1 MVKNRKDVEEKNEYH
16 LIKNNDDHDHVDH
29 NLVNHEIE
37 DIQKE
42 IQQMEMDTDNNKL
55 EKNTDSNMDELKI
68 QILEN
73 ESANK
78 K

>member
-1 MVKNRKDVEEKNEYH
+1 MVKNRKDVDEKNEYH
-16 LIKNNDDHDHVDH
+16 LIKNNDENDHVDH
-29 NLVNHEIE
+29 NLINHEIE

-42 IQQMEMDTDNNKL
+42 IQQLEMDNENNKSDKHT
-55 EKNTDSNMDELKI
+55 ESNMDELKV

-73 ESANK
+73 ETANK